1 MSNFSSFFLI
11 IVCFVLANRDSC
23 CLFVSKSTLWYLPRL
38 GGYQQVGMAV
48 VDRLL
53 LVAGLSAEGLL
64 CFSTDSPCDAQR
76 CASEW
81 EMHMGSQKGPRTSKP
96 VVIGVSFLISFISFV
111 FMDSA

>member
-1 MSNFSSFFLI
+1 
-11 IVCFVLANRDSC
+11 
-23 CLFVSKSTLWYLPRL
+23 
-38 GGYQQVGMAV
+38 MAV

-76 CASEW
+76 CASVW

-111 FMDSA
+111 FMEINIPWALIVGSWTIYMLIRGLFSSPMCWLPLLSTLDTRNARKYV